1 MEKKQARRTGRKP
14 KTDPADYKYNFRLNA
29 QEKSRFE
36 RLFWNPEQ
44 GTGQS
49 YQEINLFRTAE
60 GNQGGQGFHGLLH
73 PARGILQYNSRQ

>member
-36 RLFWNPEQ
+36 RLFLES
-44 GTGQS
+44 GARD
-49 YQEINLFRTAE
+49 RTIFIKKSRWTRFPWTITSGS
-60 GNQGGQGFHGLLH
+60 GNFTD
-73 PARGILQYNSRQ
+73 NSRQ